1 MHLEIIS
8 RKPKV
13 RVNAPESLKSKPKL
27 VFVHGI
33 CVGAWIWD
41 EFFLSYFADHGYE
54 AHALSLRG
62 HGDSEGKGG
71 LLTWSLDDY
80 ADDLDRVVESL
91 GGQVIVIG
99 HSLGGAVVQNWL
111 RVKNSRN
118 KTKGAALLAS
128 IPPWGLAY
136 SGTCMMLFYP
146 QIFHEISR
154 MLVMGTASTDKVVMR
169 KALFSESASDA
180 IFNRLWD
187 QVCDESFV
195 ASSEV
200 QGLRSFAPQPGMK
213 RPAVFVGGAA
223 DDRFI
228 PSAEVCRTAAYYGV
242 EAVMVEDLAHLVM
255 IDTNWEDMAKPLLS
269 WIKEL

>member
-1 MHLEIIS
+1 MSTRRLPSFRLLALVATASLFLTAIDVTAGTLKIATL
-8 RKPKV
+8 
-13 RVNAPESLKSKPKL
+13 APGGSS
-27 VFVHGI
+27 
-33 CVGAWIWD
+33 WIR
-41 EFFLSYFADHGYE
+41 EMKA
-54 AHALSLRG
+54 A
-62 HGDSEGKGG
+62 GDRIAKATDG
-71 LLTWSLDDY
+71 
-80 ADDLDRVVESL
+80 
-91 GGQVIVIG
+91 
-99 HSLGGAVVQNWL
+99 
-111 RVKNSRN
+111 RVKL
-118 KTKGAALLAS
+118 K
-128 IPPWGLAY
+128 
-136 SGTCMMLFYP
+136 FYP
-146 QIFHEISR
+146 GG
-154 MLVMGTASTDKVVMR
+154 VMGNDKVVMR